1 MKTLENKIIRLQI
14 KNNKLEDEI
23 ETITK
28 ELKEKSDKL
37 WNISKAMDKG
47 IEEGMDAESCWAR
60 ACAIANGEKT
70 YTTMWEMDGERSVD
84 DYDCCY

>member
-1 MKTLENKIIRLQI
+1 METLENKIIRLQI

-37 WNISKAMDKG
+37 WNISKAMDEG
-47 IEEGMDAESCWAR
+47 IHECMDAEDCWAR
-60 ACAIANGEKT
+60 ACAIANGED
-70 YTTMWEMDGERSVD
+70 EFDN
-84 DYDCCY
+84 

>member
-1 MKTLENKIIRLQI
+1 METLILTLQDKITTLHIKEDRLEDKIKTL
-14 KNNKLEDEI
+14 
-23 ETITK
+23 TK

-70 YTTMWEMDGERSVD
+70 YTTM
-84 DYDCCY
+84 